1 MSKPFNVRVYALLE
15 YQGKILI
22 INEPFQNQLIYK
34 FPGGGLEFGEGT
46 RDCLIREFKEELNLE
61 VEIGAH
67 FYTQDFFQQNAF
79 NAAEQILLI
88 YYKATITA
96 EAMEELKVMDDDIQE
111 LIWKPITELNAD
123 EMTLAADKIVVD
135 LYKKKNFES

>member
-15 YQGKILI
+15 HQNKVLI
-22 INEPFQNQLIYK
+22 IHEPFQNQLIYK

-46 RDCLIREFKEELNLE
+46 RDCLLREFKEELNLE
-61 VEIGAH
+61 VEIGEH

-79 NAAEQILLI
+79 NPAEQILLI
-88 YYKATITA
+88 YYKATITE
-96 EAMEELKVMDDDIQE
+96 EALKELKVMDEDIQE
-111 LIWKPITELNAD
+111 LIWKPIEELDPNV
-123 EMTLAADKIVVD
+123 MTLDTDKVVVE

>member
-15 YQGKILI
+15 HREMVMMIH
-22 INEPFQNQLIYK
+22 EPFQNQLIYK

-46 RDCLIREFKEELNLE
+46 RDCLIREFKEELNLD

-67 FYTQDFFQQNAF
+67 FYTQDFFIQNAF
-79 NAAEQILLI
+79 DPSEQILMI
-88 YYKATITA
+88 YYLAKTTDEALA
-96 EAMEELKVMDDDIQE
+96 EMKVMDEDIVE
-111 LIWKPITELNAD
+111 ILWLSKDELNAD
-123 EMTLAADKIVVD
+123 KMILSTDKIVID